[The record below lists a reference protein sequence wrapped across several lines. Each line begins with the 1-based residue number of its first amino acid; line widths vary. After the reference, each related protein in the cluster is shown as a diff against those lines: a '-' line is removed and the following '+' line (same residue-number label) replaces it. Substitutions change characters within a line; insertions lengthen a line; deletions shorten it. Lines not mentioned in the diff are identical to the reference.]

1 MKNEYILEGLDCA
14 HCAAKISDKISKL
27 DGFNEVNL
35 NFATKTLAV
44 KSDLNEKDIYNNV
57 VKTVNSIENGV
68 SVKRKSE
75 KRKGKEN
82 DKKKYLIDGITIAI
96 AAVMCVFTLI
106 PGINAVVK
114 AVIIAV
120 ALIIAGY
127 DIIMAALKN
136 IVKLNIDE
144 KVLLII
150 AVTAA
155 FIIGEYY
162 EAAIVMILFKIGE
175 IFEDISTNRSRR
187 EIEALADI
195 RPDRAEVIMPD
206 GSTEARNAENVN
218 IGDIIAVKP
227 YERIPL
233 DGYIIEGSTTLD
245 SSALTGESMPIEAS
259 ENTEVMSGM
268 LNCGGFIKVKVSKSY
283 GQSAASRII
292 ELVEESAA
300 NKGRTD
306 KFISRFAKVYTPIV
320 VIAAV
325 LLCIVPTLI
334 FGNFVSWLQ
343 KSLVLLVA
351 SCPCALVISIP
362 LGFFAASGA
371 ASKNGILVKGGRFV
385 EALAQARAVVFDK
398 TGTLTTGKLS
408 VGKIN
413 TVGGLS
419 EKDVLKYAAIADKYS
434 SHPAAKAIINKYN
447 QIYGEVPE
455 GEKYLETPGHGAAAV
470 AEGKKILCGSA
481 KWMHKN
487 GCDISAMP
495 AASVYVS
502 ADGKV
507 VGSIEISDTVRPESA
522 RTVKELKEFGIK
534 HTAMLSGDSADNC
547 AAVAGQCG
555 LDEYSASLLPEQK
568 VERLNKIKADF
579 GTTIFVGDGIND
591 APVLAA
597 ADAGAAMGLGSDA
610 ALESADVVLVS
621 NSPAQLPQAIKICKR
636 AMGVIKFNIVF
647 ALAVKALVFILV
659 PFGLANMWMAV
670 VADVGVSVLSV
681 LNATRILRFGKKNS
695 SHE

>member
-1 MKNEYILEGLDCA
+1 MKTEYILEGLDCA
-14 HCAAKISDKISKL
+14 NCAAKISDKISKL

-35 NFATKTLAV
+35 NFATKTLTV
-44 KSDLNEKDIYNNV
+44 KSELSENVVFDKV
-57 VKTVNSIENGV
+57 VKTVNSIEDGV
-68 SVKRKSE
+68 AVKRASE
-75 KRKGKEN
+75 KGKSSGTDKRKL
-82 DKKKYLIDGITIAI
+82 LIDGITIAV
-96 AAVMCVFTLI
+96 AAVMCALTLI
-106 PGINAVVK
+106 PGINAIVK
-114 AVIIAV
+114 TIIIAA

-127 DIIMAALKN
+127 DIIWAALKN
-136 IVKLNIDE
+136 IVKFNIDE

-162 EAAIVMILFKIGE
+162 EAAIVMILFKLGE
-175 IFEDISTNRSRR
+175 MFEDISTNRSRR

-195 RPDRAEVIMPD
+195 RPDKADVIMPD
-206 GSTEARNAENVN
+206 GSIQTRNAENVG
-218 IGDIIAVKP
+218 IGDIIAIKP

-233 DGYIIEGSTTLD
+233 DGYIIEGATTLD

-268 LNCGGFIKVKVSKSY
+268 LNCGGFIKVKVTKSY

-292 ELVEESAA
+292 EMVKESSA

-306 KFISRFAKVYTPIV
+306 KFITKFAKVYTPIV

-325 LLCIVPTLI
+325 LLCVVPSLI

-371 ASKNGILVKGGRFV
+371 ASKNGILIKGGKFV

-408 VGKIN
+408 VGKVN
-413 TVGGLS
+413 AADGCL
-419 EKDVLKYAAIADKYS
+419 ERDVLKYAAVTDKYS
-434 SHPAAKAIINKYN
+434 SHPAAKAIISKYTDA
-447 QIYGEVPE
+447 YGDVPD
-455 GEKYLETPGHGAAAV
+455 GEEYMETPGHGAAAV
-470 AEGKKILCGSA
+470 IDGKKVLCGSA
-481 KWMHKN
+481 KWMIKN
-487 GCDISAMP
+487 GCDISALP
-495 AASVYVS
+495 PASVYVS

-507 VGSIEISDTVRPESA
+507 MGSIEISDTVREESA
-522 RTVKELKEFGIK
+522 QTIKELKDLGIK
-534 HTAMLSGDSADNC
+534 HTAMLSGDSNEVC
-547 AAVAGQCG
+547 AAVANECA

-568 VERLNKIKADF
+568 VEKLNKIKADY

-610 ALESADVVLVS
+610 AIESADVVLVS
-621 NSPAQLPQAIKICKR
+621 DSPAQLPQALKICKR

-670 VADVGVSVLSV
+670 VADVGVSILSV
-681 LNATRILRFGKKNS
+681 LNATRILRFGKR
-695 SHE
+695 

>member
-1 MKNEYILEGLDCA
+1 MKTEYILEGLDCA
-14 HCAAKISDKISKL
+14 NCAAKISDKISKL

-35 NFATKTLAV
+35 NFATKTLTV
-44 KSDLNEKDIYNNV
+44 KSELSENVVFDKV
-57 VKTVNSIENGV
+57 VKTVNSIEDGV
-68 SVKRKSE
+68 AVKRASE
-75 KRKGKEN
+75 KGKSSGTDKRKF
-82 DKKKYLIDGITIAI
+82 LIDGITIAA
-96 AAVMCVFTLI
+96 AAVMCVLTLI
-106 PGINAVVK
+106 PGINAIFK
-114 AVIIAV
+114 AIIIAA

-127 DIIMAALKN
+127 DIIWAALKN
-136 IVKLNIDE
+136 IVKFNIDE

-162 EAAIVMILFKIGE
+162 EAAIVMILFKLGE
-175 IFEDISTNRSRR
+175 MFEDISTNRSRR

-195 RPDRAEVIMPD
+195 RPDKADVIMPD
-206 GSTEARNAENVN
+206 GSIQTRNAENVG
-218 IGDIIAVKP
+218 IGDIIAIKP

-233 DGYIIEGSTTLD
+233 DGYIIEGATTLD

-268 LNCGGFIKVKVSKSY
+268 LNCGGFIKVKVTKSY

-292 ELVEESAA
+292 EMVKESSA

-306 KFISRFAKVYTPIV
+306 KFITKFAKVYTPIV

-325 LLCIVPTLI
+325 LLCVVPSLI

-371 ASKNGILVKGGRFV
+371 ASKNGILIKGGKFV

-408 VGKIN
+408 VGKVN
-413 TVGGLS
+413 AADGCL
-419 EKDVLKYAAIADKYS
+419 ERDVLKYAAVTDKYS
-434 SHPAAKAIINKYN
+434 SHPAAKAIISKYTDA
-447 QIYGEVPE
+447 YGDVPD
-455 GEKYLETPGHGAAAV
+455 GEEYMETPGHGAAAV
-470 AEGKKILCGSA
+470 IDGKKVLCGSA
-481 KWMHKN
+481 KWMIKN
-487 GCDISAMP
+487 GCDISALP
-495 AASVYVS
+495 PASVYVS

-507 VGSIEISDTVRPESA
+507 MGSIEISDTVREESA
-522 RTVKELKEFGIK
+522 QTIKELKDLGIK
-534 HTAMLSGDSADNC
+534 HTAMLSGDSNEVC
-547 AAVAGQCG
+547 AAVANECA

-568 VERLNKIKADF
+568 VEKLNKIKADY

-610 ALESADVVLVS
+610 AIESADVVLVS
-621 NSPAQLPQAIKICKR
+621 DSPAQLPQALKICKR

-670 VADVGVSVLSV
+670 VADVGVSILSV
-681 LNATRILRFGKKNS
+681 LNATRILRFGKR
-695 SHE
+695 

>member
-1 MKNEYILEGLDCA
+1 MKTEYILEGLDCA
-14 HCAAKISDKISKL
+14 NCAAKISDKISKL

-35 NFATKTLAV
+35 NFATKTLTV
-44 KSDLNEKDIYNNV
+44 KSELSENVVFDKV
-57 VKTVNSIENGV
+57 VKTVNSIEDGV
-68 SVKRKSE
+68 AVKRASE
-75 KRKGKEN
+75 KGKSSGTDKRKF
-82 DKKKYLIDGITIAI
+82 LIDGITIAA
-96 AAVMCVFTLI
+96 AAVMCVLTLI
-106 PGINAVVK
+106 PGINAIFK
-114 AVIIAV
+114 AIIIAA

-127 DIIMAALKN
+127 DIIWAALKN

-144 KVLLII
+144 KVLLVI

-162 EAAIVMILFKIGE
+162 EAAIVMILFKLGE
-175 IFEDISTNRSRR
+175 MFEDISTNRSRR

-195 RPDRAEVIMPD
+195 RPDKADVIMPD
-206 GSTEARNAENVN
+206 GSIQTRNAENVG
-218 IGDIIAVKP
+218 IGDIIAIKP

-233 DGYIIEGSTTLD
+233 DGYIIEGATTLD

-268 LNCGGFIKVKVSKSY
+268 LNCGGFIKVKVTKSY

-292 ELVEESAA
+292 EMVKESSA

-306 KFISRFAKVYTPIV
+306 KFITKFAKVYTPIV

-325 LLCIVPTLI
+325 LLCVVPSLI

-371 ASKNGILVKGGRFV
+371 ASKNGILIKGGKFV

-408 VGKIN
+408 VGKVN
-413 TVGGLS
+413 AADGCL
-419 EKDVLKYAAIADKYS
+419 ERDVLKYAAVTDKYS
-434 SHPAAKAIINKYN
+434 SHPAAKAIISKYTDA
-447 QIYGEVPE
+447 YGDVPD
-455 GEKYLETPGHGAAAV
+455 GEEYMETPGHGAAAV
-470 AEGKKILCGSA
+470 IDGKKVLCGSA
-481 KWMHKN
+481 KWMIKN
-487 GCDISAMP
+487 GCDISALP
-495 AASVYVS
+495 PASVYVS

-507 VGSIEISDTVRPESA
+507 MGSIEISDTVREESA
-522 RTVKELKEFGIK
+522 QTIKELKDLGIK
-534 HTAMLSGDSADNC
+534 HTAMLSGDSNEVC
-547 AAVAGQCG
+547 AAVANECA

-568 VERLNKIKADF
+568 VEKLNKIKADY

-610 ALESADVVLVS
+610 AIESADVVLVS
-621 NSPAQLPQAIKICKR
+621 DSPAQLPQALKICKR

-670 VADVGVSVLSV
+670 VADVGVSILSV
-681 LNATRILRFGKKNS
+681 LNATRILRFGKR
-695 SHE
+695 

>member
-1 MKNEYILEGLDCA
+1 MKTEYILEGLDCA
-14 HCAAKISDKISKL
+14 NCAAKISDKISKL

-35 NFATKTLAV
+35 NFATKTLTV
-44 KSDLNEKDIYNNV
+44 KSELSENVVFDKV
-57 VKTVNSIENGV
+57 VKTVNSIEDGV
-68 SVKRKSE
+68 AVKRASE
-75 KRKGKEN
+75 KGKSSGTDKRKF
-82 DKKKYLIDGITIAI
+82 LIDGITIAA
-96 AAVMCVFTLI
+96 AAVMCVLTLI
-106 PGINAVVK
+106 PGINAIFK
-114 AVIIAV
+114 AIIIAA

-127 DIIMAALKN
+127 DIIWAALKN
-136 IVKLNIDE
+136 IVKFNIDE

-162 EAAIVMILFKIGE
+162 EAAIVMILFKLGE
-175 IFEDISTNRSRR
+175 TFEDISTNRSRR

-195 RPDRAEVIMPD
+195 RPDKADVIMPD
-206 GSTEARNAENVN
+206 GSIQTRNAENVG
-218 IGDIIAVKP
+218 IGDIIAIKP

-233 DGYIIEGSTTLD
+233 DGYIIEGATTLD

-268 LNCGGFIKVKVSKSY
+268 LNCGGFIKVKVTKSY

-292 ELVEESAA
+292 EMVKESSA

-306 KFISRFAKVYTPIV
+306 KFITKFAKVYTPIV

-325 LLCIVPTLI
+325 LLCVVPSLI

-371 ASKNGILVKGGRFV
+371 ASKNGILIKGGKFV

-408 VGKIN
+408 VGKVN
-413 TVGGLS
+413 AADGCL
-419 EKDVLKYAAIADKYS
+419 ERDVLKYAAVTDKYS
-434 SHPAAKAIINKYN
+434 SHPAAKAIISKYTDA
-447 QIYGEVPE
+447 YGDVPD
-455 GEKYLETPGHGAAAV
+455 GEEYMETPGHGAAAV
-470 AEGKKILCGSA
+470 IDGKKVLCGSA
-481 KWMHKN
+481 KWMIKN
-487 GCDISAMP
+487 GCDISALP
-495 AASVYVS
+495 PASVYVS

-507 VGSIEISDTVRPESA
+507 MGSIEISDTVREESA
-522 RTVKELKEFGIK
+522 QAIKELKDLGIK
-534 HTAMLSGDSADNC
+534 HTAMLSGDSNEVC
-547 AAVAGQCG
+547 AAVANECA

-568 VERLNKIKADF
+568 VEKLNKIKADY

-610 ALESADVVLVS
+610 AIESADVVLVS
-621 NSPAQLPQAIKICKR
+621 DSPAQLPQALKICKR

-670 VADVGVSVLSV
+670 VADVGVSILSV
-681 LNATRILRFGKKNS
+681 LNATRILRFGK
-695 SHE
+695 